1 MYWKNN
7 PASNWDSIFDRE
19 DLCLD
24 DLMREQN
31 LLEELK
37 GQNKK
42 LIDL

>member
-1 MYWKNN
+1 MLQ
-7 PASNWDSIFDRE
+7 
-19 DLCLD
+19 DLCLN
-24 DLMREQN
+24 DLMRESN

>member
-1 MYWKNN
+1 MFKN
-7 PASNWDSIFDRE
+7 
-19 DLCLD
+19 LCLD